1 MDYKA
6 AKLFILRKMES
17 ELTSKLTYH
26 GVHHTLD
33 VLKITSELCEEENIS
48 KRETKLL
55 KTAALFHDCGFTETY
70 TNNEEKGCEI
80 AKKSLPQFGYN
91 KDDVEIICGM
101 IMATKIPQAP
111 KSLLEKIICDADL
124 DYLGRND
131 FYKIGN
137 TLFEE
142 FKEYKVILDKESWNR
157 LQVGFIGGHN
167 YFTETTLARRESKKQ
182 EYLQELKELVA
193 SYKD

>member
-1 MDYKA
+1 
-6 AKLFILRKMES
+6 
-17 ELTSKLTYH
+17 
-26 GVHHTLD
+26 
-33 VLKITSELCEEENIS
+33 
-48 KRETKLL
+48 
-55 KTAALFHDCGFTETY
+55 
-70 TNNEEKGCEI
+70 
-80 AKKSLPQFGYN
+80 
-91 KDDVEIICGM
+91 
-101 IMATKIPQAP
+101 
-111 KSLLEKIICDADL
+111 L